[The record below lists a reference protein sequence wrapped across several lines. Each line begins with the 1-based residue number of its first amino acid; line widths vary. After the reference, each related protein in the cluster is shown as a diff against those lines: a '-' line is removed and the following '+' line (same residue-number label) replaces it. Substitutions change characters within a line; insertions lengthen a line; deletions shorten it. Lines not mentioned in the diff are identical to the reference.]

1 MEMKNVVYYYNS
13 VIGEHNNDRGNA
25 VGTLRIGDVIERRA
39 KRWSVLDIRTTL
51 KPSVSREP
59 YTVSVYLKGP
69 V

>member
-1 MEMKNVVYYYNS
+1 MTNVVYYYNS
-13 VIGEHNNDRGNA
+13 VPGEHNHDRGNA

-39 KRWSVLDIRTTL
+39 KRWSVFDIRTTL

-69 V
+69 F

>member
-1 MEMKNVVYYYNS
+1 MKNVVYYYNS
-13 VIGEHNNDRGNA
+13 VIGEHKNDRGNT

-59 YTVSVYLKGP
+59 YTVSVYLEGP
-69 V
+69 F

>member
-1 MEMKNVVYYYNS
+1 MKNIVYYYNS
-13 VIGEHNNDRGNA
+13 VLGEQKHDRGNT

-39 KRWSVLDIRTTL
+39 KRWSILDIRTTL

-69 V
+69 F

>member
-1 MEMKNVVYYYNS
+1 MKNVVYYYNS

>member
-1 MEMKNVVYYYNS
+1 MKNVVYYYNS

-39 KRWSVLDIRTTL
+39 KRWNVLDIRTTL

-59 YTVSVYLKGP
+59 YTVSVYLEGP

>member
-1 MEMKNVVYYYNS
+1 MKNVVYYYNS
-13 VIGEHNNDRGNA
+13 VIGEHKNDRGNA

-51 KPSVSREP
+51 KPSVSLEP

-69 V
+69 F